1 MEAAKKRCPPKCYV
15 EALETCV
22 MRVEKCLRDRCPDD
36 DLTQE
41 LGLPFDKETWL
52 TQGIGKVGSPC
63 SPRRTALPA
72 VQPLPLVNTDYPD
85 PSEELVGRHTPEHH
99 IRKMMVDPVQPRFFG
114 KSSTIMFVQSA
125 IDLKDGFN
133 KDDEANNKINI
144 EKLPSKHPEFW
155 KPHPWVLETLE
166 HETRHIYFPEKDLME
181 SLIDLYFT
189 RSGLYL
195 PILHRPTF
203 ERDVRV
209 DLHKHDQGFGSV
221 VLLVCALGARFSN
234 DPRVLLE
241 GIKDQ
246 HSAGWKWFHQAHWV
260 RRSLLVPPRLSDL
273 QIASLSAIFLH
284 GSSTPQLSWNEIGM
298 GIRLA
303 QDVGAHR
310 RKVYGSVLT
319 VEEELWKRAFW

>member
-1 MEAAKKRCPPKCYV
+1 
-15 EALETCV
+15 
-22 MRVEKCLRDRCPDD
+22 
-36 DLTQE
+36 
-41 LGLPFDKETWL
+41 
-52 TQGIGKVGSPC
+52 
-63 SPRRTALPA
+63 
-72 VQPLPLVNTDYPD
+72 
-85 PSEELVGRHTPEHH
+85 
-99 IRKMMVDPVQPRFFG
+99 
-114 KSSTIMFVQSA
+114 
-125 IDLKDGFN
+125 
-133 KDDEANNKINI
+133 
-144 EKLPSKHPEFW
+144 
-155 KPHPWVLETLE
+155 
-166 HETRHIYFPEKDLME
+166 ME

-273 QIASLSAIFLH
+273 QIASVSVSPLATLIRYLTPHWQLSAIFLH